1 MERGDLTVTAA
12 DDAIVGKDYIVI
24 ENATLDLTAVGDGL
38 NDAPAFEAAFCAG
51 TPALDRPV
59 MPERADFFYT
69 GDPDDTGG
77 LMLSGL
83 SPDARHT
90 LRLFASRA
98 TDEETRITRFTVEG
112 GEEAVSA
119 EVTTTG
125 PDIGEGG

>member
-1 MERGDLTVTAA
+1 LAVWQ
-12 DDAIVGKDYIVI
+12 
-24 ENATLDLTAVGDGL
+24 AT
-38 NDAPAFEAAFCAG
+38 
-51 TPALDRPV
+51 
-59 MPERADFFYT
+59 ADFFYT
-69 GDPDDTGG
+69 GDPDDPGG
-77 LMLSGL
+77 IMLSGL

-125 PDIGEGG
+125 PDIGEGGYDGNEGTLVVFTGLVPDAYGRLHLDVDRAQGAFAYLNLLELEVE